1 MFEAIWKYRFIYRDI
16 SDLVSRYHTIEVQF
30 RRILAHKTRVAE
42 QILSGLVKGKQMRAS
57 PCEIATLA
65 QNMTLL
71 ATYWMSFE
79 FAREPRAPQDDK
91 MLARGVFQVMS
102 LAAPYLEPPERALFD
117 RLAERYIA

>member
-1 MFEAIWKYRFIYRDI
+1 MRREPARDR
-16 SDLVSRYHTIEVQF
+16 DAR
-30 RRILAHKTRVAE
+30 AE
-42 QILSGLVKGKQMRAS
+42 H
-57 PCEIATLA
+57 E
-65 QNMTLL
+65 LL

-79 FAREPRAPQDDK
+79 FAREPRGRQDDK

>member
-1 MFEAIWKYRFIYRDI
+1 MSRAIT
-16 SDLVSRYHTIEVQF
+16 SIEVQF
-30 RRILAHKTRVAE
+30 RRILAHKIRVAE
-42 QILSGLVKGKQMRAS
+42 KILTGLVVKGKQMRAT
-57 PCEIATLA
+57 PREIATLA

-79 FAREPRAPQDDK
+79 FAREPRAQQDDK
-91 MLARGVFQVMS
+91 ALARGVFHVMS